1 MLSVSTL
8 FVFFCIL
15 ILKICF
21 FRFLLMQRWLS
32 ISLKLKLNKKE
43 VVQSKVILPWRW
55 RRLDEYF
62 GSFHFNSWFVLGDRV
77 ATLSVCWVN
86 ICVYVCFSTM
96 ASLLDEVKWEFQKF
110 QYSCFVDKIEKFI
123 IKIHDSLAV

>member
-1 MLSVSTL
+1 MLSVATL
-8 FVFFCIL
+8 FVFFYIL
-15 ILKICF
+15 ILKSCF

-32 ISLKLKLNKKE
+32 ISLKLNKKE
-43 VVQSKVILPWRW
+43 VLQSKFILPWRW

-77 ATLSVCWVN
+77 ATLSVCWLN
-86 ICVYVCFSTM
+86 IYVCECFSTM

-110 QYSCFVDKIEKFI
+110 KYSCFVDKIEKFI
-123 IKIHDSLAV
+123 IEIHDNLAM